1 MGVCWSRPAASGGLE
16 ALALGL
22 LAQGDGH
29 DVELR
34 GVHDVQLARLLVGGE
49 DEMALVV
56 MDAGD
61 ALHFRV
67 AGAFAGV
74 GLGAGQLL
82 QIADILDFDGE
93 TADQGDD
100 QGRGLQVTRGL
111 HVFLLVMTCDEL
123 VSPL

>member
-1 MGVCWSRPAASGGLE
+1 MPWGCSRRPGSGGDE

-22 LAQGDGH
+22 LADGDGH
-29 DVELR
+29 DVELG
-34 GVHDVQLARLLVGGE
+34 GVDDVQPARFLVGAE

-56 MDAGD
+56 MDTGD
-61 ALHFRV
+61 ALHLRV

-93 TADQGDD
+93 TADHGGNQGL
-100 QGRGLQVTRGL
+100 GLQVTRGL
-111 HVFLLVMTCDEL
+111 HVYFSLW
-123 VSPL
+123 

>member
-1 MGVCWSRPAASGGLE
+1 M
-16 ALALGL
+16 
-22 LAQGDGH
+22 
-29 DVELR
+29 
-34 GVHDVQLARLLVGGE
+34 QLARFLVGGE

-56 MDAGD
+56 DDTGD
-61 ALHFRV
+61 APHFRV

-93 TADQGDD
+93 TADHGGN

-111 HVFLLVMTCDEL
+111 HVFLLVMNWFPPCE
-123 VSPL
+123 